1 MTNTFFGPGGP
12 TAVAHRPAAGTT
24 ALASASTPS
33 SARDEIIVVEVS
45 ETRWLVCDAM
55 SPNRIS
61 SDTLGYIEKSG
72 DRFEAWTVGDT
83 HRSKR
88 SLHDSIEDATMF
100 FEARRLMGTWR
111 HAS

>member
-12 TAVAHRPAAGTT
+12 TAVAHHATNAPTSAPET
-24 ALASASTPS
+24 ALSP
-33 SARDEIIVVEVS
+33 RDEIVVVAVS

-61 SDTLGYIEKSG
+61 SDTLGYIERVS
-72 DRFEAWTVGDT
+72 DRYEAWTVGDV

-88 SLHDSIEDATMF
+88 SAHDTLDDATAF
-100 FEARRLMGTWR
+100 FTARRIMGALR
-111 HAS
+111 RAS